1 VIVVGA
7 GVSGIGAACYLQANG
22 IPYQILE
29 ASDDVGG
36 IWRSHRWHGAR
47 CDSDFIK
54 YAFSFA
60 PDLPPQ
66 CHQGADYIHQYLRDV
81 AQRFELAP
89 HIHFDTL
96 VTQAEFD
103 SERKRWR
110 VHTNRGCY
118 EARFLL
124 NGNGYF
130 SRPHVPAIRGRERF
144 AGRVVHTAELDRD
157 AVFENEAVVLVGSGS
172 TAICCAP
179 ELARVSGSLAL
190 VQRSPSYIYEIDDD
204 RVNPI
209 TRMCQALYRR
219 GIRFP
224 VKLLR
229 YYLQCKDDV
238 IFIAF
243 RRFPRF
249 WRGFFKRHWI
259 GTVGERDFA
268 RHFSPRYDPWRQ
280 RPTFAI
286 GLKDQLRHG
295 SIVFYTG
302 QIDHFDES
310 SMVLDDGTRLPCD
323 VCVLATGFELDVVK
337 FGLYV
342 ERERIAVGGLNFYK
356 RVLLGGVPNYFHPFG
371 TVHSAWTQSLE
382 PGIRLA
388 VRIMHYMR
396 RHDWREVSVPRKD
409 IEATP
414 AILPNYI
421 KRALDD
427 LPRAYGTCEL
437 PSLDN
442 LFSYGLRARDFKFVR

>member
-1 VIVVGA
+1 
-7 GVSGIGAACYLQANG
+7 
-22 IPYQILE
+22 
-29 ASDDVGG
+29 
-36 IWRSHRWHGAR
+36 
-47 CDSDFIK
+47 
-54 YAFSFA
+54 
-60 PDLPPQ
+60 
-66 CHQGADYIHQYLRDV
+66 
-81 AQRFELAP
+81 
-89 HIHFDTL
+89 
-96 VTQAEFD
+96 
-103 SERKRWR
+103 
-110 VHTNRGCY
+110 
-118 EARFLL
+118 
-124 NGNGYF
+124 
-130 SRPHVPAIRGRERF
+130 
-144 AGRVVHTAELDRD
+144 ELDRD

-204 RVNPI
+204 RVNPV
-209 TRMCQALYRR
+209 TRVCQALYRR

-249 WRGFFKRHWI
+249 WRWFFKRHWI

-268 RHFSPRYDPWRQ
+268 RHFRPRYDPWRQ

-295 SIVFYTG
+295 RIVFYTG

-310 SMVLDDGTRLPCD
+310 SMVLDDGTRIPCD
-323 VCVLATGFELDVVK
+323 VCVLATGFDLDVVK

-342 ERERIAVGGLNFYK
+342 DRERIAVSGLNFYK
-356 RVLLGGVPNYFHPFG
+356 RLLLGGVPNYFHPFG

-427 LPRAYGTCEL
+427 MPRAYGTFEL